1 MTGSVIIDQA
11 LCRNSSAIREAVLPC
26 EVYLAATRRFFGPR
40 STIRYPAPLYEEE
53 GTGRR

>member
-26 EVYLAATRRFFGPR
+26 EVYFAATRRFFGPR